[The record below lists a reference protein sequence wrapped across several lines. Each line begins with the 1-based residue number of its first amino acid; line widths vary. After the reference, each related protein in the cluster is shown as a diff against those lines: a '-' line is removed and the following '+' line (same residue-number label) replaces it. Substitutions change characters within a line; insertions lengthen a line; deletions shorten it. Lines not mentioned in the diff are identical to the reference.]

1 MGGSIEMNNEHG
13 PDQNEALRQEN
24 LRLKRALEEVSILNE
39 IARAVS
45 STLSLDRI
53 LDLIVKKCVKHLG
66 AEQGTVLLLDNQKE
80 EKPFQTMI
88 RGWGSSARGLPYH
101 LDAQLTGWMLKHCGP
116 LLSNNFAEDHRFQ
129 NLPGEAAPI
138 QSLLCVPLLAK
149 ARMIGVLC
157 MFNRKD
163 DIGFNEADQRLLSII
178 ATQSAQS
185 IETARLLEEEQ
196 RLRHIQEELR
206 LAYEIQT
213 NLLPTAPPQVPGY
226 DVAGRSIPAK
236 VVGGDYYDFIPVQSG
251 DFAFCLGDVS
261 GKGMPAA
268 LLMSNLQ
275 AAIRSLTMRQVS
287 IPECLALAN
296 NHIFH
301 NSTPEKFVTFFY
313 ASLNTRRHRLA
324 YANAGHNHPLL
335 IHPEG
340 SHRTLETGGLTL
352 GCMEGVNYEEE
363 TFVFSPG
370 ERLVIYSDGISE
382 AMNAAGDEFGEE
394 RLLQVV
400 KGYPGRS
407 SADMLNT
414 VFQHVEMFTGNVPQ
428 MDDMTLVVIQR
439 FPEK

>member
-1 MGGSIEMNNEHG
+1 MDSGKMDN
-13 PDQNEALRQEN
+13 QARLEAENRRLR
-24 LRLKRALEEVSILNE
+24 RALEEVSILNE
-39 IARAVS
+39 IAIAVS
-45 STLSLDRI
+45 STLALDRI

-66 AEQGTVLLLDNQKE
+66 AEQGTVLLLDEQQE

-88 RGWGSSARGLPYH
+88 RGWDSSSRGLPYH
-101 LDAQLTGWMLKHCGP
+101 LDAQLTGWMLKHRRP
-116 LLSNNFAEDHRFQ
+116 LLSNNFPADDRFQ
-129 NLPGEAAPI
+129 CLPGETAPI

-157 MFNRKD
+157 MFNRKGGED
-163 DIGFNEADQRLLSII
+163 FNEADQRLLSII

-185 IETARLLEEEQ
+185 IENARLLEEEK
-196 RLRHIQEELR
+196 RLRHMQEELR
-206 LAYEIQT
+206 LAYDIQT
-213 NLLPTAPPQVPGY
+213 NLLPAAPPEVAGY

-236 VVGGDYYDFIPVQSG
+236 VVGGDYFDFIPV
-251 DFAFCLGDVS
+251 DCDTLAFCLGDVS

-287 IPECLALAN
+287 IPECLDLAN

-313 ASLNTRRHRLA
+313 AALDTRNHRLA

-335 IHPEG
+335 IRPEG
-340 SHRTLETGGLTL
+340 SHRTLETGGLAL
-352 GCMEGVNYEEE
+352 GCMGGVSYEEE
-363 TFVFSPG
+363 SFDFNPG

-382 AMNAAGDEFGEE
+382 AMNADGEEFGEE
-394 RLLQVV
+394 RLLRVV

-407 SADMLNT
+407 AADMLDT
-414 VFQHVEMFTGNVPQ
+414 VFQQVQMFTGDEPQ
-428 MDDMTLVVIQR
+428 MDDMTVVILQR
-439 FPEK
+439 GPEK